1 MVILQ
6 RWVNVEEDPEI
17 VAAED
22 IRVLEEI
29 RAEFDNSASIAFQ
42 VPVSSSN
49 ASAYVYVRM
58 RACPGGILY
67 SIKS

>member
-29 RAEFDNSASIAFQ
+29 RAEFDNSSIAFQ